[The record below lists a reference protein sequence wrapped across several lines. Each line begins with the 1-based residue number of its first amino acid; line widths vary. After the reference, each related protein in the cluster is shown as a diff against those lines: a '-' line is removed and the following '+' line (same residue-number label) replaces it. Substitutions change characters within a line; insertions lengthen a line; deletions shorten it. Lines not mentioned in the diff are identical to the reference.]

1 MDPHPLDRVFVRD
14 LLVRGVIG
22 LNDWERRV
30 EQDIVVNLVLYTDTR
45 AAAAGD
51 DPALILDYKA
61 ITKAVI
67 AHVAVRAPLLVETLA
82 EEIAAL
88 CLARGARRVTVTVE
102 KPGAVRFARSVGV
115 EITREGDR
123 RGDGDGGG
131 DVDGVGAGGGA
142 FGGGVDGGG
151 GGAPRDAG

>member
-1 MDPHPLDRVFVRD
+1 MDDPNTLALDRVFVRD

-51 DPALILDYKA
+51 DPARILDYKA

-67 AHVAVRAPLLVETLA
+67 ALVSTRAPLLVETLA

-88 CLARGARRVTVTVE
+88 CLARGARRVTVGVE

-115 EITREGDR
+115 EITREAGAR
-123 RGDGDGGG
+123 ATGGAG
-131 DVDGVGAGGGA
+131 IEGAGNAAAGPGVGAGDAAAARGA
-142 FGGGVDGGG
+142 G
-151 GGAPRDAG
+151 

>member
-45 AAAAGD
+45 PAAAGD
-51 DPALILDYKA
+51 DPALIIDYKA

-67 AHVAVRAPLLVETLA
+67 AHVATRAPLLVETLA

-88 CLARGARRVTVTVE
+88 CLAHGARRVTVGVE

-115 EITREGDR
+115 EITRARDGG
-123 RGDGDGGG
+123 GDGDGGG
-131 DVDGVGAGGGA
+131 AGPGGDAGAAGAG
-142 FGGGVDGGG
+142 
-151 GGAPRDAG
+151 